1 MKWKEL
7 SSKARGIIKLSNKE
21 DITLELNKKFSI
33 SNKVKIKITQ
43 ELFDEILEFLNSSS
57 ENMYIL
63 NEKMGYLKIIS
74 ERK

>member
-1 MKWKEL
+1 MKWKDL
-7 SSKARGIIKLSNKE
+7 SSKARNIIKLSNKE

-43 ELFDEILEFLNSSS
+43 ELFDEILEFINSSN
-57 ENMYIL
+57 NMYIL

-74 ERK
+74 ERN

>member
-7 SSKARGIIKLSNKE
+7 SNKARSIIKLSNKE

>member
-7 SSKARGIIKLSNKE
+7 SSKARSIIKLSNKE
-21 DITLELNKKFSI
+21 DITLELNKKISI